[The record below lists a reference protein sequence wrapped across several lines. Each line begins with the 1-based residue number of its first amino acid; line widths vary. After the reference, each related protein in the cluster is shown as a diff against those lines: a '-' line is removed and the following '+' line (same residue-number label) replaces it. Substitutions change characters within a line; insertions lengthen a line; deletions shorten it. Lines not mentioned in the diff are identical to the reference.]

1 MKLQFHHRK
10 LLDDDPIEDCLK
22 ERDSS
27 DVKYTCKNNC
37 YNPQYQ
43 IPQPTPP
50 PPSHHPSKPGKF
62 LIISV
67 TLLASAFLAVCFY
80 AIYVKLYLGSR
91 RRRSRSDPQTINQTH
106 DDFVDQD
113 HGPTVDHHIWYIH
126 TVGLQPSVISS
137 ITVCKYKSGDGLIEG
152 TECSVCLSDFQEDET
167 LRLLPKCNHAFHPP
181 CIDTWLRSHTNCP
194 MCRAPIIKNSSSS
207 SPSSSSSS
215 NSDNSDS
222 RIESGDAQT
231 EVFEENGETEPR
243 FRGDDQDFEEEMV
256 EVGLENTRKRSEDS
270 SDEMQPMRR
279 SVSLDFLSASKI
291 SEALANTNSNSNSN
305 THLAED
311 SDSESRIEIVGKRVG
326 RNDSLAR
333 FVATSSIRRTLSCS
347 GKLLLSKSSG
357 RGRDSN

>member
-10 LLDDDPIEDCLK
+10 LSEDLIEYCLK
-22 ERDSS
+22 ECDSS
-27 DVKYTCKNNC
+27 DDIYSCQKNC
-37 YNPQYQ
+37 YQ
-43 IPQPTPP
+43 IPPP
-50 PPSHHPSKPGKF
+50 PPPPPPHHLSKPGKL

-80 AIYVKLYLGSR
+80 AIYVKLYLGPR

-106 DDFVDQD
+106 DDFLDQD
-113 HGPTVDHHIWYIH
+113 HGPTVDHHIWYIN

-137 ITVCKYKSGDGLIEG
+137 ITVCKYKSGDGLVEG

-167 LRLLPKCNHAFHPP
+167 LRLLPKCNHAFHAP

-194 MCRAPIIKNSSSS
+194 MCRAPIIMNSST
-207 SPSSSSSS
+207 SSSSS

-222 RIESGDAQT
+222 RIESGDAQI
-231 EVFEENGETEPR
+231 EVIEENGETESR
-243 FRGDDQDFEEEMV
+243 LGDDQDFEEEMV
-256 EVGLENTRKRSEDS
+256 LENRRKRSEDS

-291 SEALANTNSNSNSN
+291 SEALANTNSNSN
-305 THLAED
+305 TRLAED

-326 RNDSLAR
+326 RSDSLAR

>member
-10 LLDDDPIEDCLK
+10 LFDDSSEDCFSDCK
-22 ERDSS
+22 SS
-27 DVKYTCKNNC
+27 ADMYMCQHKCLYSDF
-37 YNPQYQ
+37 Q
-43 IPQPTPP
+43 IPP
-50 PPSHHPSKPGKF
+50 PPPHHSSKPGKF

-106 DDFVDQD
+106 DDFLDQD

-137 ITVCKYKSGDGLIEG
+137 ITVCKYKSGDGLVEG
-152 TECSVCLSDFQEDET
+152 TECSVCLSEFQEDET
-167 LRLLPKCNHAFHPP
+167 LRLLPKCNHAFHIP

-194 MCRAPIIKNSSSS
+194 MCRAPIIKSSARASSSS
-207 SPSSSSSS
+207 AESASSAF
-215 NSDNSDS
+215 NSDNSG
-222 RIESGDAQT
+222 SGDVQI
-231 EVFEENGETEPR
+231 EVLEENNGETESTR
-243 FRGDDQDFEEEMV
+243 LGDDQDFEEEMV
-256 EVGLENTRKRSEDS
+256 ESCRRKRSDNLS
-270 SDEMQPMRR
+270 DQMDDDEMQPMRR

-291 SEALANTNSNSNSN
+291 SEALANSN
-305 THLAED
+305 THLAEETD
-311 SDSESRIEIVGKRVG
+311 SSDSRIEIVNVGKRVG

-347 GKLLLSKSSG
+347 GKLLLSKSTG